1 MCHCILHDPFEALIV
16 DFDGV
21 NILDQKERVKEFHEV
36 AAAALQEP
44 FKTLEIV

>member
-16 DFDGV
+16 DFDSV
-21 NILDQKERVKEFHEV
+21 NIFNQKEGVKEFHEI